1 MRAAGG
7 DGFDRVDR
15 TCVTVAVGPLVG
27 PVLSR
32 VVGIHAARAELPVDR
47 LNDAVL
53 VADAIAARGPAFTVA
68 DRLPVSVQSGR
79 GRLEI
84 RIGPLRPGGG
94 RRVSE
99 GAALPGI
106 GSVIERLADAVRVR
120 EGAGG
125 DEYLVIRIDALQPE
139 ASGGSAGTAGESED
153 AS

>member
-1 MRAAGG
+1 MRAVDPDSPGAL
-7 DGFDRVDR
+7 DRVDR
-15 TCVTVAVGPLVG
+15 TRVTVAVGPLVG

-53 VADAIAARGPAFTVA
+53 VADAVAARAPAFTVG
-68 DRLPVSVQSGR
+68 DRLPVSVQSGA

-94 RRVSE
+94 RRVLE
-99 GAALPGI
+99 GAALPAV
-106 GSVIERLADAVRVR
+106 GSVIERLADDVRVR

-125 DEYLVIRIDALQPE
+125 DEYLVIRIDAAAGPE
-139 ASGGSAGTAGESED
+139 APA
-153 AS
+153 